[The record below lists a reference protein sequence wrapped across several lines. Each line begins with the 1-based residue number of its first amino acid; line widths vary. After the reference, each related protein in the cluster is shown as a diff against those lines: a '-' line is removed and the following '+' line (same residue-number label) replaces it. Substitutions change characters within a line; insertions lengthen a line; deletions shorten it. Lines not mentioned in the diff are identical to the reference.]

1 MGYHLSV
8 NRIICLVSLLA
19 IPQLQV
25 FGQQKELT
33 ARFEQYIRPYVETNN
48 FSGQIL
54 ISRKGK
60 ILFNKAYGFANR
72 EFGIPNDLNTVF
84 HIASLSKTFTA
95 AAVLILEQR
104 GLLTT
109 DDFVSRY
116 VPDFPLG
123 DKITIHHLLSHT
135 SGITDVNDLPEYDH
149 ASLQHQT
156 PETLVRL
163 FKNKPLEFQPGEKY
177 QYTSSNYALLA
188 LIIERVSKK
197 NFNDFLH
204 ENIFAPLAMSGTFE
218 HNNMMRIVNKM
229 ADGYVCDGS
238 FGSQRAPYLD
248 WSSKAGGGAV
258 ASTAADLAKWNAA
271 LSGTSILSDK
281 SKNKMFTLYAEAG
294 YGWYLGKQFGKNYV
308 YMNGRAPGFCAH
320 MGRYPEEETFVIVL
334 SNMQVYTP
342 RQIAKD
348 LAGILFNQTIA
359 TPALN
364 RKLTADELTLAVG
377 KYKFGDDFYSSNL
390 LLDVTYQN
398 GNLVTNYGEF
408 VPDQS
413 FRFFQ
418 RTYWLPVVFNKDAAG
433 KIKSVTI
440 DNYVGERVE

>member
-1 MGYHLSV
+1 M
-8 NRIICLVSLLA
+8 NRIIFLVSLLA
-19 IPQLQV
+19 IIPQGQV
-25 FGQQKELT
+25 FGQEKELT

-54 ISRKGK
+54 ISRKGR
-60 ILFNKAYGFANR
+60 ILFDKAYGIANR
-72 EFGIPNDLNTVF
+72 EFGVPNDLNTIF

-95 AAVLILEQR
+95 AAVLILEQK

-109 DDFVSRY
+109 DDFVSAY
-116 VPDFPLG
+116 VPDFPMG
-123 DKITIHHLLSHT
+123 NRITIHHLLSHT
-135 SGITDVNDLPEYDH
+135 SGITDINDLPEYAG
-149 ASLQHQT
+149 ASLHHQT
-156 PETLVRL
+156 PETLVSL

-188 LIIERVSKK
+188 LIVEKISKIK
-197 NFNDFLH
+197 FKDFLAK
-204 ENIFAPLAMSGTFE
+204 NIFEPLEMYKTFE
-218 HNNMMRIVNKM
+218 HDNMMGIVNKM

-248 WSSKAGGGAV
+248 WSSKAGGGAI
-258 ASTAADLAKWNAA
+258 ASTADDLAKWNTA
-271 LSGTSILSDK
+271 LFGTSILSEK
-281 SKNKMFTLYAEAG
+281 SKQKMFTRYAEAG
-294 YGWYLGKQFGKNYV
+294 YGWYLGEQFGKSYV

-348 LAGILFNQTIA
+348 LAGILFNQTVV
-359 TPALN
+359 TPVLN
-364 RKLTADELTLAVG
+364 RKLSAEESTLLVG
-377 KYKFGDDFYSSNL
+377 KYQFGEDFYISNL
-390 LLDVTYQN
+390 LLEVKYQN
-398 GNLVTNYGEF
+398 ENLVTNYGEF
-408 VPDQS
+408 VPNQPLQ
-413 FRFFQ
+413 FFQ

-440 DNYVGERVE
+440 DNYEGKRVE

>member
-1 MGYHLSV
+1 MDYHLSV

-33 ARFEQYIRPYVETNN
+33 ARFEQYVRPYVETNN

-60 ILFNKAYGFANR
+60 VLFNKAYGIANR
-72 EFGIPNDLNTVF
+72 EFGVPNDLNTVF

-95 AAVLILEQR
+95 AAVLILEQK

-156 PETLVRL
+156 PETLVAL
-163 FKNKPLEFQPGEKY
+163 FKNKPLEFQPVEKY

-204 ENIFAPLAMSGTFE
+204 ENIFGPLAMSRTLE

-229 ADGYVCDGS
+229 ADGYECDGS
-238 FGSQRAPYLD
+238 FGSQRVPYLD

-258 ASTAADLAKWNAA
+258 ASTADDLAKWNAA
-271 LSGTSILSDK
+271 LFGTSILSDK

-294 YGWYLGKQFGKNYV
+294 YGWYLGQQFGKNYV

-364 RKLTADELTLAVG
+364 RKLTAEESTLAVG

-390 LLDVTYQN
+390 LLEVTYQN

-418 RTYWLPVVFNKDAAG
+418 RTYWLPVVFNKDATG

-440 DNYVGERVE
+440 DNYVGEKVE